1 MMMMIVLLFERKLI
15 FFCSFV
21 LSVFCKQTLRYS
33 LSTNL
38 HADDVADAVAATAV
52 ADVVVVAPNVVAADD
67 VAYAAVDDVSGVAT
81 PVFID

>member
-1 MMMMIVLLFERKLI
+1 MMMMMMMMIVLLFERKLI

-38 HADDVADAVAATAV
+38 HADDVAD
-52 ADVVVVAPNVVAADD
+52 VVVVAPNVVAADD